1 MAHLTFDVM
10 RKKQTQTV
18 AEIFGVQRSDWDRF
32 RSMMV
37 DSNTNFQTWEDWN
50 RKTKEMKKVMEK
62 EGVQVEVVTVDL
74 DDFELWCKENQKDRN
89 AEARAEYISKTSE
102 SRDQA

>member
-1 MAHLTFDVM
+1 M
-10 RKKQTQTV
+10 RKKQPQIV
-18 AEIFGVQRSDWDRF
+18 AEIFGVRQPDWDRF

-37 DSNTNFQTWEDWN
+37 DSDATFETWEDWN

-74 DDFELWCKENQKDRN
+74 DDFELWCRENQKDRN